1 MSWTDLAANGR
12 ILIVDDA
19 MENIQILHH
28 VLGDEHDVLFAL
40 DGEKALE
47 IARTQHPDLILL
59 DAIMPGMD
67 GFEVCAALRAS
78 AELRSIPVIF
88 VTTLSNPEDETRA
101 LEAGA
106 MDFIAKPFN
115 VAVVK
120 ARVRTQLTI
129 KRQADAMR
137 ELSLTD
143 ALTGVSNRRSFSDTL
158 QSEWRRC
165 LRSGSPLSLVLIDI
179 DHFKLYND
187 SYGHQAGDTCLQQ
200 VAAAMRRCALRPQDM
215 LARYGGEEFALL
227 LPQEDIVGAEVV
239 ARRLQEEV
247 AALAIPH
254 RNSPTSNQVTVSMGV
269 VSMLPSEASSPDQL
283 VRVADT
289 LLYEAKESGRSRY
302 KLAAPA

>member
-40 DGEKALE
+40 DGVKALE
-47 IARTQHPDLILL
+47 LARNQRPDLILL
-59 DAIMPGMD
+59 DAVMPGMD

-78 AELRSIPVIF
+78 AELSSIPVIF
-88 VTTLSNPEDETRA
+88 VTALSNPEDETRA

-106 MDFIAKPFN
+106 MDFISKPFN

-120 ARVRTQLTI
+120 ARVRTQLTL

-143 ALTGVSNRRSFSDTL
+143 SLTGVSNRRSFSDTL
-158 QSEWRRC
+158 DSEWRSCMRA
-165 LRSGSPLSLVLIDI
+165 GTPLSLVLIDI

-187 SYGHQAGDTCLQQ
+187 SYGHQAGDSCLQQ
-200 VAAAMRRCALRPQDM
+200 VAAAMQRCAQRPHDM

-227 LPQEDIVGAEVV
+227 LPQVDASGAETV
-239 ARRLQEEV
+239 ARRLLEEV
-247 AALAIPH
+247 ATLALPH
-254 RNSPTSNQVTVSMGV
+254 RNSPTSDHVTISMGV
-269 VSMLPSEASSPDQL
+269 VCMQPGADNTSAQL
-283 VRVADT
+283 VRAADT
-289 LLYEAKESGRSRY
+289 LLYEAKESGRNRY
-302 KLAAPA
+302 RIASYG